1 MQDRTQPWLCCFWSP
16 LLWWPSTHCDLSWQ
30 PCISVVRVYHVL
42 CPLWF
47 CDDGKLV
54 NMLKLAF
61 SRTCDLGTYTH
72 TLRTLHSQ
80 SAWFWRTGLLFRA
93 LRHWQIQRSPL
104 SLSSLEL
111 QVLQT
116 HAELLQK
123 WEWADYSGPGRRRTI
138 CLWLFIV
145 VCRLHFVDHAGGVWV
160 GWTVGQAYHI
170 SKVDSSQT
178 VLWLGS
184 KWLPGNWTVVDCRC
198 TFSRLLAIP
207 YFYWVI
213 EHD

>member
-30 PCISVVRVYHVL
+30 PCIAVVRVYHVL
-42 CPLWF
+42 CPLRF

-104 SLSSLEL
+104 SLSLALSCRYFKRMLNCYKSESEQTT
-111 QVLQT
+111 QVL
-116 HAELLQK
+116 
-123 WEWADYSGPGRRRTI
+123 
-138 CLWLFIV
+138 
-145 VCRLHFVDHAGGVWV
+145 GGDEPF
-160 GWTVGQAYHI
+160 AF
-170 SKVDSSQT
+170 DFSS
-178 VLWLGS
+178 
-184 KWLPGNWTVVDCRC
+184 
-198 TFSRLLAIP
+198 
-207 YFYWVI
+207 
-213 EHD
+213 

>member
-1 MQDRTQPWLCCFWSP
+1 M
-16 LLWWPSTHCDLSWQ
+16 
-30 PCISVVRVYHVL
+30 
-42 CPLWF
+42 WF
-47 CDDGKLV
+47 
-54 NMLKLAF
+54 
-61 SRTCDLGTYTH
+61 RHIHTH